1 MTIFAAGPGRP
12 AEAGPA
18 LQWSLDPCVTHI
30 NHGSFGAVPVAV
42 QQEQARLRQLMEA
55 NPVRWFASLAE
66 HIGEARVDMAGLLG
80 VDPAHFAFVLNDS
93 AGASAVFNSLLG
105 ARPVD
110 VMVTNHGYGAV
121 SMGAERLARRTG
133 GRAVTVD
140 IPLDATADEALDILT
155 GAVTRHRPTL
165 LVIDQ
170 ITSATARAFPVDRIC
185 DMAREHGV
193 ISVVDGAH
201 APGMV
206 ADPICREADYWI
218 GNLHKFA
225 CAPRGAAV
233 LVTRGDGQ
241 ELDPVIDSWGAHQPF
256 PERFDHTGTL
266 DTTAWLTA
274 PFAWRH
280 IEETVGWDAARKQ
293 TEELLDEGTEIVAE
307 ALGRVMDDPVPDV
320 GQPVGALRLLRLP
333 GTLGSNH
340 DEADGLRVP
349 FSDQVQIACAFANF
363 EGRGYLRLSAHLYNS
378 IRDYQHLATV
388 GVPLLSHW
396 ADSSRR
402 VSPTPPPTPA

>member
-1 MTIFAAGPGRP
+1 MTILAAGSGRP
-12 AEAGPA
+12 AEAAPD
-18 LQWSLDPCVTHI
+18 LQWSLDPRVTHV

-55 NPVRWFASLAE
+55 NPVRWFASLPE
-66 HIGEARVDMAGLLG
+66 RIGEARADMAGLLEI
-80 VDPAHFAFVLNDS
+80 DPAHLAFVLNVS
-93 AGASAVFNSLLG
+93 AGASAVFNSLVG
-105 ARPVD
+105 PEPVD
-110 VMVTNHGYGAV
+110 VMVTDHGYGAV
-121 SMGAERLARRTG
+121 SMGAARLARRTG
-133 GRAVTVD
+133 GRVVTVD
-140 IPLDATADEALDILT
+140 IPLAATAVEVLDVLT
-155 GAVTRHRPTL
+155 GAVARHRPTL

-185 DMAREHGV
+185 VMAREHGV
-193 ISVVDGAH
+193 LSVVDGAH
-201 APGMV
+201 APGMLAEPV
-206 ADPICREADYWI
+206 CREADYWI

-225 CAPRGAAV
+225 CSPRGAAV

-241 ELDPVIDSWGAHQPF
+241 DLDPVIDSWGAHRPF

-293 TEELLDEGTEIVAE
+293 TAELLDGGTAIVAA
-307 ALGRVMDDPVPDV
+307 ALSRVMDDPVPDV

-333 GTLGSNH
+333 GALGSDH
-340 DEADGLRVP
+340 ERADGMRVP
-349 FSDQVQIACAFANF
+349 FSDQVRIACAFAPF
-363 EGRGYLRLSAHLYNS
+363 GGRGYLRLSAHLYNS

-388 GVPLLSHW
+388 GVPLLSRW
-396 ADSSRR
+396 AA
-402 VSPTPPPTPA
+402 TA

>member
-1 MTIFAAGPGRP
+1 MTNFPAGSGRP
-12 AEAGPA
+12 ASAV
-18 LQWSLDPCVTHI
+18 QWSLDPCVTHI
-30 NHGSFGAVPVAV
+30 THGSFGAVPVAV

-55 NPVRWFASLAE
+55 NPVRWFAALSE
-66 HIGEARVDMAGLLG
+66 RIGEARVDMAGLLG

-93 AGASAVFNSLLG
+93 AGATAVFNSMLG

-121 SMGAERLARRTG
+121 SMGAQRLARRTG
-133 GRAVTVD
+133 GRYVTVE
-140 IPLDATADEALDILT
+140 IPLDATADQAHDMVT
-155 GAVTRHRPTL
+155 AAVMQHRPTL

-185 DMAREHGV
+185 VMARAAGV
-193 ISVVDGAH
+193 TTLVDGAH

-206 ADPICREADYWI
+206 ADPVCREADYWI

-241 ELDPVIDSWGAHQPF
+241 ELDPVIDSWGAHLPF

-280 IEETVGWDAARKQ
+280 VEETVGWDIARKQ
-293 TEELLDEGTEIVAE
+293 TAELLDEGTAVVAE
-307 ALGRVMDDPVPDV
+307 ALSQVMDDPVPDV
-320 GQPVGALRLLRLP
+320 GQPVGGLRLLRLP

-340 DEADGLRVP
+340 EEADALRVP
-349 FSDQVQIACAFANF
+349 FSDQVQIAGAFANF
-363 EGRGYLRLSAHLYNS
+363 EGRGYLRLSAHLYNT
-378 IRDYQHLATV
+378 IRDYEHLATD
-388 GVPLLSHW
+388 GVPLLSRW
-396 ADSSRR
+396 A
-402 VSPTPPPTPA
+402 ALA